1 MPLCHGYAVDW
12 EREDDKL
19 CKSPDIH
26 LPGGEQRSR
35 LLSFSSGELPRSSG
49 LRNTE
54 VGEEENFLYP
64 CRYLWM
70 A

>member
-19 CKSPDIH
+19 CVTRHSPPCECH
-26 LPGGEQRSR
+26 
-35 LLSFSSGELPRSSG
+35 LLSFSSGELALPRSSG
-49 LRNTE
+49 LKSTA

-64 CRYLWM
+64 SGYFWM

>member
-1 MPLCHGYAVDW
+1 MISFV
-12 EREDDKL
+12 
-19 CKSPDIH
+19 SPDIH
-26 LPGGEQRSR
+26 LPGVEQRSR
-35 LLSFSSGELPRSSG
+35 LLSFSSGELALPRSSG

-64 CRYLWM
+64 SRYFWM